1 MNLGPH
7 PSADTPRRVSG
18 HVASWLEGDPAW
30 AIADRISMKYK
41 GEPYSRAA
49 PRVVALI
56 AVDWMRAIAFDEN
69 ARPIS
74 APGEHSIRGGRK
86 DQRNSLAP

>member
-30 AIADRISMKYK
+30 AIADRIFWRRTCSFW
-41 GEPYSRAA
+41 SSSFRSDFWRA
-49 PRVVALI
+49 RDLT
-56 AVDWMRAIAFDEN
+56 
-69 ARPIS
+69 
-74 APGEHSIRGGRK
+74 
-86 DQRNSLAP
+86 